1 MDWRIIIKFVL
12 TAGLIVGISEI
23 GKRFSF
29 AGAILASLPL
39 TSLLAL
45 TWLYLDTRDATKTAT
60 LAIDI
65 FYAVIPSLA
74 FFPILSALLRNDV
87 SFPLSMLL
95 SVVATAI
102 AYYLFFWAIGK

>member
-1 MDWRIIIKFVL
+1 MDWRIILKFAL

-45 TWLYLDTRDATKTAT
+45 TWLYLDTKDSEKTAV
-60 LAIDI
+60 LSMDI
-65 FYAVIPSLA
+65 FYAVIPSLV
-74 FFPILSALLRNDV
+74 FFPILSVLLRSGQ
-87 SFPLSMLL
+87 SFLLAMLIA
-95 SVVATAI
+95 VALTAI
-102 AYYLFFWAIGK
+102 AYYLFFLVINR

>member
-1 MDWRIIIKFVL
+1 MDWRIVLKFAL

-45 TWLYLDTRDATKTAT
+45 TWLYLDTKDSEKTAV
-60 LAIDI
+60 LSMDI
-65 FYAVIPSLA
+65 FYAVIPSLV
-74 FFPILSALLRNDV
+74 FFPVLAVMLRNDI
-87 SFPLSMLL
+87 SFPLSMLT
-95 SVVATAI
+95 SIAVTAL
-102 AYYLFFWAIGK
+102 AYYFFFWLLNR